1 MPDFSLPAAVPTEF
15 SRGGPSQG
23 DSPPA
28 GAGLPRDLEATDSIL
43 PLVASGNRDA
53 MERCLERYEN
63 LVWSAARRYLG
74 ASAEAEDVVQEIFIE
89 LWQKAGRFD
98 PARAS
103 EATFVMVVARR
114 RLLDER
120 RRQRRQPAAAPLDAA
135 EEREFQPEPGSPLD
149 DDARQVL
156 GALGALPA
164 EQQRFL
170 RLSLADG
177 LSHAEIAAQT
187 AVPLGTVKTLLRRG
201 LLRLREATRRFNP
214 T

>member
-1 MPDFSLPAAVPTEF
+1 MPDFSLPAAEPRGL
-15 SRGGPSQG
+15 SRGS
-23 DSPPA
+23 DSPGNPPPA
-28 GAGLPRDLEATDSIL
+28 AATLPRVLKAAESIL
-43 PLVASGNRDA
+43 PLVAAGNRDA

-74 ASAEAEDVVQEIFIE
+74 ASAEAEDIVQEIFIE

-103 EATFVMVVARR
+103 ESTYVMLIARR

-120 RRQRRQPAAAPLDAA
+120 RRQSRHPVSAPLDAA
-135 EEREFQPEPGSPLD
+135 EEKETQPEPGSLLD
-149 DDARQVL
+149 DEARQVL
-156 GALGALPA
+156 GALQGLPA
-164 EQQRFL
+164 EQQRLL
-170 RLSLADG
+170 RLSLGEG
-177 LSHAEIAAQT
+177 LTHAEISAQT

-201 LLRLREATRRFNP
+201 LLRLREATRRINP

>member
-15 SRGGPSQG
+15 PRGGPSQG

-28 GAGLPRDLEATDSIL
+28 GAGLPRVLKATESIL

-103 EATFVMVVARR
+103 EATFVMLVARR

-135 EEREFQPEPGSPLD
+135 EEREFQPEPGNPLD

-177 LSHAEIAAQT
+177 LTHAEIAAQT

>member
-1 MPDFSLPAAVPTEF
+1 MPEFSLPAAAPPEF
-15 SRGGPSQG
+15 PWGGPALG

-28 GAGLPRDLEATDSIL
+28 EAGLPRVLKAPESIL
-43 PLVASGNRDA
+43 PLVAAGNRDA

-74 ASAEAEDVVQEIFIE
+74 ASAEAEDIVQEIFIE
-89 LWQKAGRFD
+89 LWQKAGRYD
-98 PARAS
+98 PTRAS
-103 EATFVMVVARR
+103 ESTFVMLIARR

-120 RRQRRQPAAAPLDAA
+120 RRQSRQPAVAPLERA
-135 EEREFQPEPGSPLD
+135 EERESQPEAGSALD

-156 GALGALPA
+156 GALQGLPA
-164 EQQRFL
+164 EQQRL
-170 RLSLADG
+170 LKMSLGEG
-177 LSHAEIAAQT
+177 LTHAEISAQT